1 MSDYSAAAFWE
12 TIGLIHDLLNETT
25 NLVRALEEIA
35 REQETAGWDAFT
47 LRAKVRRAMM
57 ERSTEAQTLL
67 QMCFL
72 GAGDPAAADQ
82 LGIALDRPLH

>member
-1 MSDYSAAAFWE
+1 MSYSASEFWR

-35 REQETAGWDAFT
+35 REQESAGWDAFT
-47 LRAKVRRAMM
+47 LRAKVRAAMAV
-57 ERSTEAQTLL
+57 RSAEAQTLL

-72 GAGDPAAADQ
+72 GAGDPAAATQ
-82 LGIALDRPLH
+82 LGIVLDRPLH